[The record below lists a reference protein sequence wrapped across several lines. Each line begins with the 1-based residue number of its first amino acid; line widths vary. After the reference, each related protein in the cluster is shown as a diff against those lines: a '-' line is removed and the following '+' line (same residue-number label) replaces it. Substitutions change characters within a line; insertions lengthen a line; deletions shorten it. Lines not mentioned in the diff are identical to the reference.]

1 MKLYSAQ
8 SKTVSFSRER
18 ERESKLS
25 SRFFTVNKK
34 SLIACLLAFC
44 FAFFCLTSSDHRINA
59 SSSQMNPT
67 PIIEILFEPLNA
79 LLLHQDGILRIPFIA
94 GLVSNQIPPTATF
107 STIEIY
113 AINDDSEDYISS
125 YTVNEPLVTC
135 WMDSYRDADDNLK
148 QVQKVEADCVFEN
161 NEYVLSYTNT
171 LKEAIGMGPNGIHEH
186 NDNAS
191 LNKIYDS
198 IEDEK
203 QVVLD
208 VLDLFDS
215 FEAGDQEVI
224 VLKGVFSLPGQTLMI
239 EREVTINMTVGF
251 LDIRSGIPAIVG
263 DMDDRFQTLGFYKG
277 DGHIHS
283 KWSDGDSE
291 IEHLVTDSEDK
302 KMLTIAHQRRVRQL
316 MDWLIFTEHA
326 CCMVFGQ
333 EGKSSLLGDGCGHG
347 CNQLT
352 GFRDRCAEAQ
362 LMERSEGKGH
372 FLVIPAVEIGVITD
386 FSTCNFP
393 YTATFDKETTSHV
406 LHYFGPHINEP
417 VKAFPEEH
425 INGTAYLKNGAN
437 DVCNNTGLGPNGWS
451 VIAHPAG
458 GLKDWYNWKMFP
470 RNVSEWSQDWS
481 FHRSPSV
488 IRSYGDSP
496 TQNNGMGFMGMEI
509 ISNGRV
515 QKDAWDHYLH
525 YDRDIT
531 INEWNNAGL
540 NKFVVGVGNSDCHQE
555 WITKPKFE
563 DLTGLKKGHLGG
575 YCLVDNVEERA
586 VKHFEDKP
594 YWKAAFKNAMFGRG
608 CTFVYC
614 DQVPLESKILL
625 EALRSCG
632 KSTGVMGGV
641 TASDIGS
648 FATFTANNVPS
659 GGLVDLGNTNLVLKL
674 WAYPFLKGLGTK
686 LSYKVIGDGGSSPTP
701 RVLRTESTIQVTE
714 YTGHDITIL
723 NNEINNYDWIRVEFE
738 FEFFR
743 DLDSKNRWRIK
754 WNDTAICN
762 PVFIKKSYQSNE
774 P

>member
-1 MKLYSAQ
+1 
-8 SKTVSFSRER
+8 
-18 ERESKLS
+18 
-25 SRFFTVNKK
+25 
-34 SLIACLLAFC
+34 LLAIC
-44 FAFFCLTSSDHRINA
+44 FAFFCLTSNDHRINA
-59 SSSQMNPT
+59 SSIQMNPT
-67 PIIEILFEPLNA
+67 PMIEILFEPLNA
-79 LLLHQDGILRIPFIA
+79 LLLHQDGMLRIPFIA

-171 LKEAIGMGPNGIHEH
+171 LKEAIGIGPNSIQEH

-191 LNKIYDS
+191 INKIYDS

-203 QVVLD
+203 LVVLD

-239 EREVTINMTVGF
+239 EREVTINMTVGY

-283 KWSDGDSE
+283 RWSDGKQE
-291 IEHLVTDSEDK
+291 IEHLVTDSEEK
-302 KMLTIAHQRRVRQL
+302 RLLTLAHQRRVRQL

-326 CCMVFGQ
+326 CCIVNNQSGNC
-333 EGKSSLLGDGCGHG
+333 KHG
-347 CNQLT
+347 CDQLE
-352 GFRDRCAEAQ
+352 GYRAACAQAEYI
-362 LMERSEGKGH
+362 ENSEGPKRP
-372 FLVIPAVEIGVITD
+372 FVIIPAAEIGVLTGD
-386 FSTCNFP
+386 STCSFP
-393 YTATFDKETTSHV
+393 SPATFDKPTTSHV
-406 LHYFGPHINEP
+406 LHYFGPHNNEP
-417 VKAFPEEH
+417 VKVFPEEH

-437 DVCNNTGLGPNGWS
+437 AVCNNTGLGPNGWC

-458 GLKDWYNWKMFP
+458 GLNGWYNWKMFP
-470 RNVSEWSQDWS
+470 RNVTEWNEEWIY
-481 FHRSPSV
+481 HRSPSV

-496 TQNNGMGFMGMEI
+496 NENNGMGFMAMEI
-509 ISNGRV
+509 ISHGKL
-515 QKDAWDHYLH
+515 QMDAWDLYLH
-525 YDRDIT
+525 YDKEIT

-540 NKFVVGVGNSDCHQE
+540 NKFVVGVGNSDSHQKINE
-555 WITKPKFE
+555 KHFNSME

-575 YCLVDNVEERA
+575 YCLVDNVEERE

-594 YWKAAFKNAMFGRG
+594 YWKAEYKGDLFGRG

-614 DQVPLESKILL
+614 DEQPSPTSRYKLL

-648 FATFTANNVPS
+648 FATFTANGVPS
-659 GGLVDLGNTNLVLKL
+659 GGLVNLGNTDLELKL

-701 RVLRTESTIQVTE
+701 RELRTESTIIDTE
-714 YTGHDITIL
+714 YTGKPITIL
-723 NNEINNYDWIRVEFE
+723 NNEINMFDWIRVEFE

-743 DLDSKNRWRIK
+743 DLDSKERWRIK
-754 WNDTAICN
+754 WNDRAICN

-774 P
+774 H